1 MRLVCALCVS
11 GVLACSLM
19 CGLIQKLLKN
29 SEIVSTA
36 HVVEASTFDK
46 RNAKNPFKNPKI
58 DLKLWGKENKNIM
71 E

>member
-1 MRLVCALCVS
+1 MW
-11 GVLACSLM
+11 
-19 CGLIQKLLKN
+19 KLLKN

-58 DLKLWGKENKNIM
+58 DLKLWGKKNKNIM